1 MITKI
6 KNINNYTKHEINNF
20 RNGKIKI
27 VKSKSDIYK
36 FTQESIE
43 YPSNTKLYFGKI
55 GKDLANTIKKEININ
70 LEDYNISLQAN
81 AVRHIFK
88 NHSSQ
93 NIEDKRGQIA
103 ITKDDF
109 ELIPNIISDCDKL
122 KKVDLTENNNIAIRF
137 EKQFGN
143 RYFLITYI
151 SNKNHNLE
159 VKTLWKIKIIKKNSA
174 TASDALHPEV

>member
-43 YPSNTKLYFGKI
+43 YPSNAKLYFGKI

-70 LEDYNISLQAN
+70 LEDYNISLKTDSL
-81 AVRHIFK
+81 RHIL
-88 NHSSQ
+88 NHHAKETE
-93 NIEDKRGQIA
+93 NLRGQVPIRL
-103 ITKDDF
+103 DDF
-109 ELIPNIISDCDKL
+109 SLIPFIIANYDKVYL
-122 KKVDLTENNNIAIRF
+122 SGYANNGKPSITF
-137 EKQFGN
+137 EKKIDN
-143 RYFLITYI
+143 NYFLINYI
-151 SNKNHNLE
+151 RDKSKSL
-159 VKTLWKIKIIKKNSA
+159 
-174 TASDALHPEV
+174 